1 LGRRG
6 TSPPEVDRPTARR
19 ALEIVSSRPPTIAKQ
34 APSTYASTASPYD
47 ELDPASQERADAQML
62 GTIDALTS
70 GNGLAW
76 AVYLRNVAD
85 GASLSPV
92 EGAPAPKLHP
102 GILQRL
108 NRHIVA
114 LRDAHDD
121 GDEERLAREKLTAVR
136 TVREIMAATINELNE
151 RSG

>member
-1 LGRRG
+1 MI
-6 TSPPEVDRPTARR
+6 S
-19 ALEIVSSRPPTIAKQ
+19 
-34 APSTYASTASPYD
+34 
-47 ELDPASQERADAQML
+47 
-62 GTIDALTS
+62 TIDALTA

-92 EGAPAPKLHP
+92 KGAPAPKLHP
-102 GILQRL
+102 AILQRL

-121 GDEERLAREKLTAVR
+121 GDEEQLAREKLTAVR

>member
-1 LGRRG
+1 MI
-6 TSPPEVDRPTARR
+6 S
-19 ALEIVSSRPPTIAKQ
+19 
-34 APSTYASTASPYD
+34 
-47 ELDPASQERADAQML
+47 
-62 GTIDALTS
+62 TIDALTA

-85 GASLSPV
+85 SASLSPV

-102 GILQRL
+102 AILQRL

-121 GDEERLAREKLTAVR
+121 GDEERLAREKLRAVR